1 MMYRLRKG
9 GNHGVRYVL
18 RWRREDVATQ
28 TGMHDACVSG
38 RVRVL
43 RLLHCHFHFWSS
55 AERTGKQMLDLV
67 RAFVG
72 SPLSTFRYLSLP
84 TESLLVSHI
93 SPFHPP
99 SSVQLFTALSIRRYS
114 RHPRRHLSPPCP
126 YARLF
131 SGLSQPRSCERAD
144 HFPCGR
150 SRVEARMYLSPHH
163 NAFPTHS
170 CLASIHT

>member
-1 MMYRLRKG
+1 MAPG
-9 GNHGVRYVL
+9 GRRPLKRECMTRVCVCVRVN
-18 RWRREDVATQ
+18 R
-28 TGMHDACVSG
+28 SG

-43 RLLHCHFHFWSS
+43 CPLSLSLSLLVISR
-55 AERTGKQMLDLV
+55 RTGKQMLDLV

-131 SGLSQPRSCERAD
+131 SGLS
-144 HFPCGR
+144 
-150 SRVEARMYLSPHH
+150 
-163 NAFPTHS
+163 
-170 CLASIHT
+170 